1 MRRSYKIFFIMV
13 TVFLFG
19 EYRMASAAPNAGQ
32 PIRKMDK
39 PSGSRR
45 LANGCA
51 PNNTFIDLN
60 VNDVR
65 ARIFNV
71 SDKWWDLIGV
81 AQYEVPKVD
90 RVKNPGAVSRT
101 SLFAGALW
109 IGGFVNNN
117 LKEAAMTYRQNGYDF
132 FPGPLDLN
140 TASIT
145 DAECS
150 SWNQLF
156 EVTSKD
162 IATFKA
168 SNGAVIPQ
176 SIANWP
182 AHGLNGYDEN
192 DLHDHYLA
200 PFVDVDHDNKYNP
213 EAGDYPAIYGDEAL
227 WYVYNDKGGPHTE
240 TSSDA
245 IGLECQEMAFAFA
258 TNDELNDMTFYTTTV
273 INRSKNKIDSCY
285 FGQWVDADLGYAFDD
300 YVGVDVSRSMGI
312 CYNGENFDPGVT
324 GYGAN
329 PPSVG
334 VDFFKGPIG
343 NDGKEIGMKKFV
355 YYNNDFSV
363 TGNPSKPIHYYYYLT
378 GHWTNGDCIKYG
390 NDGFKGTGGCTDYM
404 FPGDPENNNPAQSWN
419 ERTAGNKPGDRRFL
433 QSSGPFSLKP
443 GARNVVTIGVVW
455 ARATSG
461 GAIGSLDLLK
471 VYDDD
476 AQQLYDRNFKPVVG
490 PTAPDMTIRE
500 SNRKLILSLDN
511 TFKPDIEKFTDTV
524 TDENKNKVVYKFQG
538 YQIYQVANSSVN
550 GTELNQP
557 DLARLIAQVDVQDNV
572 TDLFN
577 QEFDNTTKSFIK
589 VPEVQNAANGGVR
602 HTFIDT
608 TDQFATGTDQNLV
621 NYRTYYFTVVAYA
634 AAQND
639 PTATIQYLPS
649 SKINVYVGIP
659 HKNDAEFNGTT
670 LRTEYGFGP
679 EIIRLSGQGNGGN
692 ILDFTKETEAAIL
705 ANGKVNNP
713 VYLGGRG
720 PVNINT
726 YDPTQ
731 VQSGD
736 FNLKIVDSN
745 LVGTGLTNN
754 QILEFPAG
762 TKDKGLNH
770 RPLYHFRPTAWWF
783 MNGQNGTNLS
793 IKSDTTIDYQNEQ
806 LVTTTVTDP
815 ATNTSSTKWWGLAVT
830 LNQPY
835 GPGMNPEND
844 PTNGFLEATLTYAD
858 DTYRWLDGIANITA
872 ESTLPANEGTP
883 GNWIRVGRVG
893 DLKAINPV
901 SDAAAFTSDSIDH
914 SDPNQAYVKV
924 WEDPNS
930 VYSNLLG
937 GIIAPAALCAR
948 SMSGASNT
956 ITMGP
961 IPQYLNY
968 DQLRLFNLNSI
979 DLVFTPDQNKWSK
992 CVVMEMGESQ
1002 GLNEGFAAKFSV
1014 RAHASW
1020 DKGVNAD
1027 GTPAYVTNGEIGK
1040 SWFPGYA
1047 MNLETGDRLNVFF
1060 GEDSHLPGENG
1071 ADMLWNPTSSTTNGA
1086 GNFLDYN
1093 GRYLWGGKH
1102 WIYVCNSQLT
1112 QKEPLTPKGTPTAY
1126 DSCNVIYAAL
1136 TNTST
1141 SGNAARQDALASL
1154 IWVMEPRLQTDF
1166 SLASLKDGI
1175 IPNEARIRLRVS
1187 KPYATQNVANGDG
1200 NGMPYYS
1207 FSTTGLAAEHTASI
1221 GKSAL
1226 DMVGVVPNPY
1236 YSISAYENSQLDN
1249 RVKLIN
1255 LPTKCEVKIYTLDG
1269 TLVRKFEKDDNY
1281 NTAAA
1286 EKNTAYPTTFLDWD
1300 LKNDKGIPIASG
1312 VYLIHINA
1320 FDKGEKV
1327 LKWFGIMKPIDLDT
1341 F

>member
-1 MRRSYKIFFIMV
+1 MKRSYKIFFILV
-13 TVFLFG
+13 AVFLFG
-19 EYRMASAAPNAGQ
+19 EYRMAEAAPNVGQ
-32 PIRKMDK
+32 PIRPVSK
-39 PSGSRR
+39 SNGAHR
-45 LANGCA
+45 LAGGCA

-140 TASIT
+140 TASIS

-156 EVTSKD
+156 SVTSKD
-162 IATFKA
+162 ITTFKE
-168 SNGAVIPQ
+168 SNGAIIPQ

-200 PFVDVDHDNKYNP
+200 PFVDVDRDGKYNP
-213 EAGDYPAIYGDEAL
+213 EAGDYPAIYGDQAL

-258 TNDELNDMTFYTTTV
+258 TNDELNDMTFYSTTV
-273 INRSKNKIDSCY
+273 INRSKNKLDSCY
-285 FGQWVDADLGYAFDD
+285 FGQWVDADLGFAFDD
-300 YVGVDVSRSMGI
+300 YVAVDVSRSMGI

-343 NDGKEIGMKKFV
+343 DDGKELGMKKFV

-390 NDGFKGTGGCTDYM
+390 NDGFKTTGGCTDYM
-404 FPGDPENNNPAQSWN
+404 FPGDPENLNPQQSWS
-419 ERTAGNKPGDRRFL
+419 EKTANNKPGDRRFL

-443 GARNVVTIGVVW
+443 GARNDVTIGVVW

-471 VYDDD
+471 VYDDA
-476 AQQLYDRNFKPVVG
+476 AQQLYLRNFKPVVG
-490 PTAPDMTIRE
+490 PTAPEMTIRE
-500 SNRKLILSLDN
+500 SDRKLIISLDN
-511 TFKPDIEKFTDTV
+511 TFKSDIEKFVDTV
-524 TDENKNKVVYKFQG
+524 VDENKNKIVYKFQG
-538 YQIYQVANSSVN
+538 YQLYQVANSSVN
-550 GTELNQP
+550 GTQLNQP
-557 DLARLIAQVDVQDNV
+557 DLARLIGQVDIQDNIS
-572 TDLFN
+572 DLFN
-577 QEFDNTTKSFIK
+577 QQFDNVTKSFIK
-589 VPEVQNAANGGVR
+589 VPEVQNAGNAGIR

-608 TDQFATGTDQNLV
+608 TDQFASGTDQNLV
-621 NYRTYYFTVVAYA
+621 NYKTYYFTVVAYA

-639 PTATIQYLPS
+639 PGANIQFLPS
-649 SKINVYVGIP
+649 SKITVYVGIP
-659 HKNDAEFNGTT
+659 HKNNAEFNGTQLLT
-670 LRTEYGFGP
+670 KYGSGP
-679 EIIRLSGQGNGGN
+679 EIMRLSGQGNGGN
-692 ILDFTKETEAAIL
+692 ILDFTKETEDMIL
-705 ANGKVNNP
+705 ANGKVANP
-713 VYLGGRG
+713 VYLGGHG
-720 PVNINT
+720 PVNVNT

-731 VQSGD
+731 VQPGD
-736 FNLKIVDSN
+736 FTLKIVDSTLISQA
-745 LVGTGLTNN
+745 LVDNSVLEYNN
-754 QILEFPAG
+754 AKSFV
-762 TKDKGLNH
+762 H
-770 RPLYHFRPTAWWF
+770 RPLFKFRPTAWWY
-783 MNGQNGTNLS
+783 MDGTNGTDLH
-793 IKSDTTIDYQNEQ
+793 IKSDTTIDFQTEQ
-806 LVTTTVTDP
+806 LIKTSVTDP
-815 ATNTSSTKWWGLAVT
+815 ATNTASTKWWGLAVMV
-830 LNQPY
+830 NQPY

-844 PTNGFLEATLTYAD
+844 PTNGFLEATLTYQNEI
-858 DTYRWLDGIANITA
+858 YRWLDGVQNIPA
-872 ESTLPANEGTP
+872 ENSLPANEGTP

-893 DLKAINPV
+893 DLKNFHIA
-901 SDAAAFTSDSIDH
+901 SDAAAFTSDSIDKT
-914 SDPNQAYVKV
+914 DPNQSFVKV

-930 VYSNLLG
+930 VYGNLLG

-948 SMSGASNT
+948 SVTGDNNT

-961 IPQYLNY
+961 IPSYLTY
-968 DQLRLFNLNSI
+968 DQLRLFNVNSI

-992 CVVMEMGESQ
+992 CVVLEMGESQ
-1002 GLNEGFAAKFSV
+1002 GLNEGFALKFNL

-1027 GTPAYVTNGEIGK
+1027 GSPSYVTSGETGR

-1071 ADMLWNPTSSTTNGA
+1071 ADMLWNPTSSTTNPA

-1102 WIYVCNSQLT
+1102 WIYVMNSQLT
-1112 QKEPLTPKGTPTAY
+1112 QKEPLSNKGTATAY
-1126 DSCNVIYAAL
+1126 DSCNAIYAAMQ
-1136 TNTST
+1136 TNVTA
-1141 SGNAARQDALASL
+1141 NRQNVLAGL

-1166 SLASLKDGI
+1166 ALASLKDGI

-1187 KPYATQNVANGDG
+1187 RPYATEKEASNGDP
-1200 NGMPYYS
+1200 NGMPLYS
-1207 FSTTGLAAEHTASI
+1207 FSTTGLAPKHTADL

-1226 DMVGVVPNPY
+1226 DLAGVVPNPY
-1236 YSISAYENSQLDN
+1236 YAISAYENSQLDN

-1269 TLVRKFEKDDNY
+1269 TLVRKFDKDDSY
-1281 NTAAA
+1281 NTSAA
-1286 EKNTAYPTTFLDWD
+1286 EKNTAYPTTFIDWD

-1320 FDKGEKV
+1320 YDKGEKV
-1327 LKWFGIMKPIDLDT
+1327 LKWFGVMKPIDLDT